1 MEGWPLWIVDRYIE
15 RFLQEDVGVGDLTTQ
30 GIGKFIEQTIRADI
44 VAKQEGVM
52 AGGQFALRVF
62 TFLDQEVKGE
72 IMVQD
77 GAFFRPRDVLMRLSG
92 NAGAIL
98 TGERTALNLLQRL
111 SGIATRTREMVNLVE
126 DLGVKIADTRKTTP
140 GLRAFEKYAVR
151 CGGGINHRLGLY
163 DCVLIKDNHIMLCGS
178 LQKAIREV
186 RSRIPF
192 TAKIVVECANVS
204 QVREAL
210 EEMVDVIMLD
220 NMSLEDTKQAV
231 RMAKG
236 KAIIEA
242 SGNVSPH
249 NVRLIAEQGVDV
261 ISSGYITHHAS
272 WIDMSL
278 EIGDQDGL

>member
-1 MEGWPLWIVDRYIE
+1 MEGWPIWIVDQYIE
-15 RFLQEDVGVGDLTTQ
+15 KFLQEDVGVGDLTTQ
-30 GIGKFIEQTIRADI
+30 GIGKFVEQTIRADI

-62 TFLDQEVKGE
+62 TFLDREVKGE
-72 IMVQD
+72 IVVQD
-77 GAFFRPRDVLMRLSG
+77 GAFFRPREVLMRLSG
-92 NAGAIL
+92 NAAAIL

-210 EEMVDVIMLD
+210 EERVDVIMLD
-220 NMSLEDTKQAV
+220 NMGLEDIKQAV

-236 KAIIEA
+236 RAIIEA
-242 SGNVSPH
+242 SGNVGPH
-249 NVRLIAEQGVDV
+249 NVRLIAEQGVDI

-278 EIGDQDGL
+278 EIEDQNGL